1 MDLIFV
7 LLQPDQPPTTDAHY
21 EEGQKA
27 SQHNSHS
34 ESAFSTTGQSHE
46 DSAPCGRDQ
55 DNCKSKV
62 ASPGASSKFAAKDGK
77 EAKDFNREQS

>member
-7 LLQPDQPPTTDAHY
+7 LLQPDQPPATDAHH
-21 EEGQKA
+21 EEGQEA
-27 SQHNSHS
+27 SQHYSHN

-46 DSAPCGRDQ
+46 NSAPCGRDQ

-77 EAKDFNREQS
+77 EAKDFNGE